1 MKTLILN
8 KRVMSPRNILNNLVE
23 GDINLVNKAI
33 KFFKE
38 ACRPTVG
45 YKQIALYLNIEVLVV
60 SKQKEKSAIEL
71 SNEMKKAQYREELR
85 LMKEAELER
94 KRNNSKAVSNQV
106 EPVIEK
112 TNNATKQGE
121 TKGDIQQGHL
131 DFDSVEIL
139 PMYEMDIAEV
149 GMDHRDWD
157 EEDRHTRQLVQKTVE
172 EYYEDPNH
180 IDMVDSRL
188 TYEGFAE
195 ELYKGFHLKTTRRLD
210 EIERVIKAVYRKHKG
225 NVTHPEACRN
235 LCIQAREAY
244 KAMMDENPSSWTWI
258 PTHIYTKRWFAHAV
272 RVCTPNEE

>member
-8 KRVMSPRNILNNLVE
+8 KRVMSPRNIINNLVE

-33 KFFKE
+33 EFFKE

-60 SKQKEKSAIEL
+60 SKQKEKSAIEI

-94 KRNNSKAVSNQV
+94 KRNNSKAVSSQV
-106 EPVIEK
+106 EPVVEE
-112 TNNATKQGE
+112 TNTTKQE
-121 TKGDIQQGHL
+121 NTKVDIQQGQL

-139 PMYEMDIAEV
+139 PTDQ
-149 GMDHRDWD
+149 RDWT
-157 EEDRHTRQLVQKTVE
+157 EEDQYTQDLVKKTIN
-172 EYYEDPNH
+172 EYYEDPNQ
-180 IDMVDSRL
+180 IDMVDHRL
-188 TYEGFAE
+188 SYEGFAE

-225 NVTHPEACRN
+225 NLINPEACRN

-258 PTHIYTKRWFAHAV
+258 PTHTYTKRWFAHAV